1 MDGTINEEYRFDNF
15 VHFGSAEERARNYF
29 YKLSLLETYK
39 NGIATIESGSGSST
53 GSLSLL
59 REKESLQKKINDV
72 KANFDGFEHFLT
84 DSTSSLA
91 FPKESDGVSLQSTGS
106 TDSVAWYNTLLV
118 SSSLVEAG
126 VGSGWTVYPPLSGP
140 LYHPG
145 PSVDLLIFSLHIAGI
160 SSI

>member
-59 REKESLQKKINDV
+59 REKESLQKKIKSLKSDLAY
-72 KANFDGFEHFLT
+72 K
-84 DSTSSLA
+84 DSS
-91 FPKESDGVSLQSTGS
+91 GVS
-106 TDSVAWYNTLLV
+106 
-118 SSSLVEAG
+118 
-126 VGSGWTVYPPLSGP
+126 PLKP
-140 LYHPG
+140 HE
-145 PSVDLLIFSLHIAGI
+145 VREKENQIKTIFFC
-160 SSI
+160 